1 MAGAASVSNV
11 LVTVNVAPAW
21 TGTLSPEVYVEGNE
35 LTLLSA
41 GDILAEYDVL
51 ALDNALAY
59 GVADH
64 VGTYQTHESN
74 VVDIGYEASVRVD
87 FEISEYAYNFNESI
101 TIVQDILAEAD
112 VLNESNRQHYRV
124 LPQIRTA
131 GDDEVWSEWQEYV
144 PGLILARYFDVR
156 LVIETDDL
164 MIKPYVES
172 FTWSI
177 DVPDMVQKGEGVV
190 VADTGIT
197 VTYDKAFHAIPN
209 VQITWLDAMDGD
221 RYVLTNSDEEGFDIR
236 FYNGSTPV
244 ERTMNWISQGY

>member
-1 MAGAASVSNV
+1 TQTYVVKGLTTALPAVTGLNTILRDGLTTLVWNRVTDIRNLDYEVRIGPSWANSRTIAITSGLNMLSVGNGLYWVAARFAGNGVTVYGPPDSLQMAGAASVSNV

-124 LPQIRTA
+124 LPPIRSA
-131 GDDEVWSEWQEYV
+131 GD
-144 PGLILARYFDVR
+144 
-156 LVIETDDL
+156 
-164 MIKPYVES
+164 
-172 FTWSI
+172 
-177 DVPDMVQKGEGVV
+177 
-190 VADTGIT
+190 
-197 VTYDKAFHAIPN
+197 
-209 VQITWLDAMDGD
+209 
-221 RYVLTNSDEEGFDIR
+221 
-236 FYNGSTPV
+236 
-244 ERTMNWISQGY
+244 